1 MTAGAEP
8 ASPLGEPGLLRFN
21 PDGPGGSLTAA
32 TIKSLCDG
40 LESLNADPRVATIYL
55 SGTPGRFAAGIDVGF
70 FRQCLEA
77 GQPARILQFTR
88 AANELLGRLAR
99 NAKPVIAWIDGP
111 AIGAGLELALACQR
125 VVATP
130 KAKFAFPETSLGIYP
145 GMGGTQRA
153 ARRIGVALAKWLIFT
168 GSILP
173 PEHALQIGLVDALV
187 DGQLASGAESGATP
201 PTVERSS
208 PPPLSP
214 RFQGLADLFARHSLA
229 ELLAPEFPQPADPQ
243 QVRALVQL
251 RGNAPVA
258 LRLAESVIDEGIN
271 LPLQAGLEVEFSRL
285 AEVFATEDAL
295 VGIRSLGQAAR
306 PRFCGR

>member
-8 ASPLGEPGLLRFN
+8 ASPLGESGLLRFS

-32 TIKSLCDG
+32 TFKSLCDG
-40 LESLNADPRVATIYL
+40 LESLNADPGVATIYL
-55 SGTPGRFAAGIDVGF
+55 SGAQGRFAAGIDVGF
-70 FRQCLEA
+70 FLQCLEA
-77 GQPARILQFTR
+77 GQLERILEFTR
-88 AANELLGRLAR
+88 AANDLLGRLAR
-99 NAKPVIAWIDGP
+99 NSKPVVACIDGP

-125 VVATP
+125 VVVTP

-153 ARRIGVALAKWLIFT
+153 ARRIGVALAKWMIFT

-173 PEHALQIGLVDALV
+173 AEHALQIGLVDALV
-187 DGQLASGAESGATP
+187 DGSAGFGTPWTTP
-201 PTVERSS
+201 PAVEPLNQPS
-208 PPPLSP
+208 LSP

-229 ELLAPEFPQPADPQ
+229 ELLAPEFPRPADPQ

-258 LRLAESVIDEGIN
+258 LWLAETVIDEGIN

-295 VGIRSLGQAAR
+295 IGIRSLGQAAR